1 MANWRGRR
9 KLTCGRLYIHSCTG
23 PDWLGPARRP
33 GSSLCSTVVARD
45 ASLRGLF
52 VCLMAL
58 VGPLFISGARSADLL
73 LLFRGRRRGRDE
85 EARKS
90 GADNIITFRRSSFDF
105 NMMVSILSRWANIF
119 FDCIFL

>member
-85 EARKS
+85 KAGKRERVEQ
-90 GADNIITFRRSSFDF
+90 RR
-105 NMMVSILSRWANIF
+105 R
-119 FDCIFL
+119 